1 MTTRMSSYKHTVVA
15 VYNPGDVTGFIYT
28 KGLSPFELFA
38 LDVPYELVDEVANLM
53 NFLSRRIVLP
63 NQTAQSDDL
72 MVRISPVRTKQRKH
86 LMRTKLLQ
94 MQPDAVILQLVPLE
108 GWATAH
114 MSAPECFCEECKC
127 VDCEV

>member
-63 NQTAQSDDL
+63 NQTAQSGDL
-72 MVRISPVRTKQRKH
+72 IVHIMPVRTKQRKH

-108 GWATAH
+108 GWAAY
-114 MSAPECFCEECKC
+114 MSAPQCFCEECKC